1 MNATDSQG
9 KHVLFISELP
19 DNIMDSELH
28 DFFKDYKNDILMI
41 QVDRNQKMYDLFNTR
56 KPKATII
63 FRTHEKAE
71 EARNNLNMR
80 RMKGKALNIMWH
92 EKDNSIRYNNK
103 ANIFVKGIS
112 LNANPR
118 DVYELFSKYGEI
130 ISCKICEDEDGNLLG
145 YGYINYYNLES
156 AENAIANL
164 NKNKFMD
171 SELEVE
177 HFQKKNERLQV
188 LQENTS
194 IYIKNIPNSHSKIE
208 DLKGIFAKYGKI
220 AFAKIFQDNN
230 ERPYAIIV
238 YADAE
243 SANKAKDEMNE
254 KKLNENDEVG
264 LYVDLLQKKSER
276 KRMLTTKIGDI
287 NNKLNQEYKN
297 CNLFIKNLPYDL
309 TEEKLKEIFS
319 KCGEVKSVKISK
331 YLLVTKISDKFVE
344 SETSR
349 GFGFV
354 CYTSEESAKKAIEE
368 FNQKNLPGYENSK
381 RPVII
386 NNFMPKQERKQL
398 LNKLQQTNQFQG
410 NMMPPYG
417 YPPYMYPQMYPRPLP
432 NKGHKNNYRKPQNVQ
447 QQAAQPVQ
455 SSIPLAQNSNASNKE
470 DEPNLGFLK
479 SLPNI
484 DAQKDYLGE
493 YLFKKIERH
502 PIAHSK
508 NLSMETI
515 SKITGMIL
523 GIGDINEIYEI
534 TVNNDSITARIGEAL
549 GLLESQ

>member
-1 MNATDSQG
+1 MSSKENQKTI
-9 KHVLFISELP
+9 LFISELP
-19 DNIMDSELH
+19 DNIIDPELKTFFSDYEQDIYMLQVDHNQKLH
-28 DFFKDYKNDILMI
+28 D
-41 QVDRNQKMYDLFNTR
+41 RFNTR
-56 KPKATII
+56 KPRAIIYFKDPTKA
-63 FRTHEKAE
+63 K
-71 EARNNLNMR
+71 EAREKLNMR
-80 RMKGKALNIMWH
+80 RLKGKALNIMWL
-92 EKDNSIRYNNK
+92 EKDNSIRYNNE
-103 ANIFVKGIS
+103 ANLFVKGIS
-112 LNANPR
+112 TDASPR
-118 DVYELFSKYGEI
+118 EIYELFSKYGEI

-145 YGYINYYNLES
+145 YGYINYYNLDS

-164 NKNKFMD
+164 NKTKFME

-208 DLKGIFAKYGKI
+208 DLKGIFSKYGKI

-238 YADAE
+238 YVDAE
-243 SANKAKDEMNE
+243 SANKAKEEMNE
-254 KKLNENDEVG
+254 KKLNEKDEVG

-309 TEEKLKEIFS
+309 TEDKLKEIFS
-319 KCGEVKSVKISK
+319 KFGEVKSVKISK
-331 YLLVTKISDKFVE
+331 YLLVTKVSDKFVE

-386 NNFMPKQERKQL
+386 SNFMPKQERKQL

-417 YPPYMYPQMYPRPLP
+417 YPPYMYPQMYPRPMP
-432 NKGHKNNYRKPQNVQ
+432 NRGHKNNYRKPQNVP
-447 QQAAQPVQ
+447 QQATQP
-455 SSIPLAQNSNASNKE
+455 AQNSVPLTQNQNASNKE
-470 DEPNLGFLK
+470 DEPNLEFLK

-534 TVNNDSITARIGEAL
+534 TVNNDSITARIDEAL
-549 GLLESQ
+549 GLLEGQ